1 MEQTVIRISVRNL
14 VEFLL
19 RSGDLDNRYGGR
31 KEAEAMQAGSRLHR
45 KLQKRMGSGYQ
56 AEVSLKHLVTMEG
69 LCVSVEGRADGIWS
83 DQDIVTVD
91 EIKGTYGNVM
101 QMEEAVPVHLAQA
114 KCYAWIWL
122 EQNHL
127 ERIRVRMVYANLD
140 TEETR
145 TFTEEYTAGELSE
158 WFWALMKEYERWVSF
173 ECRWKQERGISLQ
186 ALSFPYA
193 YRKGQRELIVSV
205 YRTVLRKKRLFIQ
218 APTGVG
224 KTLSALFPSLKAM
237 GEGISDKIFYL
248 TARTVTRTVARDAL
262 DILREQGMRLKSV
275 VLTAKEKLCI
285 CEETACDPDHCP
297 YAKGHFD
304 RINEAV
310 YDLWTSGPDS
320 LTREVILEQAHKY
333 RVCPFE
339 LNLDLS
345 TWMDVIVC
353 DYNYVFDPNVYLKR
367 FFGESVK
374 GAWLFLVD
382 EAHNLVERG
391 RNMYSA
397 CLVKEDFL
405 EMKRLVRGKDE
416 GLVRALERCNRHLL
430 TLKRECEG
438 GYQRM
443 EQVGGFTI
451 HLMHLMSELDHFLER
466 PVPEELRRGL
476 TDFYFQVRDFLN
488 ICDRVD
494 ENYEIY
500 TELDQE
506 GKFRMHLFCVRP
518 AVNLRLCLDKG
529 ISTVFFSA
537 TLLPVNY
544 YKDLLTGDPEDY
556 AVYARSPFDEQKR
569 LLLIGTDVSSRYTR
583 RGEAEYRRMAEY
595 VCRTVRSR
603 RGNYLIFFPSYQ
615 MLKEVYDR
623 CRGEKDFLCVRQ
635 ETGMDEEER
644 EQFLERFE
652 NEQEQSMAA
661 FCVMGGIFSE
671 GIDLVREKLIGAL
684 VIGTGLPQVCREREI
699 LKDYFDRK
707 GMDGFA
713 YAYQYPGMNKVL
725 QAAGR
730 VIRTDED
737 RGVILLL
744 DERFQSNAY
753 QRLFPREWEQHGY
766 CRVDSV
772 HGRLKDFW
780 EAVLP
785 ENSP

>member
-1 MEQTVIRISVRNL
+1 MEQTVLRISVRNL

-31 KEAEAMQAGSRLHR
+31 KETEAMQAGSRLHR
-45 KLQKRMGSGYQ
+45 KLQGRMGSGYQ
-56 AEVSLKHLVTMEG
+56 AEVSLKYLAEMKDF
-69 LCVSVEGRADGIWS
+69 CVSVEGRADGIWS

-91 EIKGTYGNVM
+91 EIKGTYGDVSR
-101 QMEEAVPVHLAQA
+101 MEEAVPVHLAQA
-114 KCYAWIWL
+114 RCYAFICA
-122 EQNHL
+122 EQRHL
-127 ERIRVRMVYANLD
+127 ERIRTRMIYASLD

-145 TFTEEYTAGELSE
+145 TFTEEYTVKELTE
-158 WFWALMKEYERWVSF
+158 WFQALMKDYERWVSF
-173 ECRWKQERGISLQ
+173 EYRWKQQREASLQ
-186 ALSFPYA
+186 ELSFPYA

-205 YRTVLRKKRLFIQ
+205 YRTILRKKRLFIQ

-237 GEGISDKIFYL
+237 GEGLGDKIFYL
-248 TARTVTRTVARDAL
+248 TARTITRTVAKDAL

-275 VLTAKEKLCI
+275 VLTAKDKLCI

-310 YDLWTSGPDS
+310 YDLWTKGPDS
-320 LTREVILEQAHKY
+320 LTREVILGQAHKY
-333 RVCPFE
+333 RVCPFD

-374 GAWLFLVD
+374 GSWLFLVD

-391 RNMYSA
+391 RSMYSA

-405 EMKRLVRGKDE
+405 EMKRLVRGRDE
-416 GLVRALERCNRHLL
+416 RLSQALERCNRYLL

-438 GYQRM
+438 GCQRL

-451 HLMHLMSELDHFLER
+451 HLMHLVSELDHFLER
-466 PVPEELRRGL
+466 PVPEDLRRTL
-476 TDFYFQVRDFLN
+476 TDFYFEVRDFLN
-488 ICDRVD
+488 ISERVD
-494 ENYEIY
+494 ENYELY
-500 TELDQE
+500 TELDRE
-506 GKFRMHLFCVRP
+506 GKFRIHLFCVRP
-518 AVNLRLCLDKG
+518 AVNLRLCLDRG
-529 ISTVFFSA
+529 ISTIFFSA

-556 AVYARSPFDEQKR
+556 AVYARSPFDPQKR

-583 RGEAEYRRMAEY
+583 RGEAEYRRMADY

-603 RGNYLIFFPSYQ
+603 KGNYLIFFPSYQ
-615 MLKEVYDR
+615 MLQEVYNR
-623 CRGEKDFLCVRQ
+623 CMGQEGFLCVRQ
-635 ETGMDEEER
+635 EAGMDEEER
-644 EQFLERFE
+644 ERFLDRFE
-652 NEQEQSMAA
+652 EEQEQSMAA

-671 GIDLVREKLIGAL
+671 GIDLVNEKLIGAL
-684 VIGTGLPQVCREREI
+684 VMGTGLPQVCREREI
-699 LKDYFDRK
+699 LKDYFDRR

-744 DERFQSNAY
+744 DERFQNGAY
-753 QRLFPREWEQHGY
+753 QKLFPREWEQHEY
-766 CRVDSV
+766 CRIDSV
-772 HGRLKDFW
+772 HGCLRDFW
-780 EAVLP
+780 EAEFP
-785 ENSP
+785 ENNP